1 MGCARAGERV
11 VTQTKEVIAHW
22 LSTIQL
28 EGRGLTKWEEDF
40 VASLAEQFDR
50 WPKIS
55 DRQEEILER
64 IYAEKT
70 A

>member
-1 MGCARAGERV
+1 M
-11 VTQTKEVIAHW
+11 KHSNEVIAHW
-22 LSTIQL
+22 IETVNE
-28 EGRGLTKWEEDF
+28 EGRNLTDWEVGFME
-40 VASLAEQFDR
+40 SLTDQFER
-50 WPKIS
+50 SGRIS

>member
-1 MGCARAGERV
+1 MTHTA
-11 VTQTKEVIAHW
+11 EVIRHW
-22 LSTIQL
+22 IDTIST
-28 EGRGLTKWEEDF
+28 EGRGLSKWEGDF
-40 VASLAEQFDR
+40 VESVAEQFEER
-50 WPKIS
+50 GSIS